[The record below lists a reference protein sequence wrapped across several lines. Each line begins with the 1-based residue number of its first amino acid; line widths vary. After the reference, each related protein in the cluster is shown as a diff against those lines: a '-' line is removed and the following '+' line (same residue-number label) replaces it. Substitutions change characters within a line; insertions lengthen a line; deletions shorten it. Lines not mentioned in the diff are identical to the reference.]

1 MIRLIGWLM
10 ITISGILSAA
20 YLFTPDMMERHT
32 ILMFTVAAFALGDVI
47 LLLTSAAEGREM

>member
-20 YLFTPDMMERHT
+20 YLFTPDLMERQT

-47 LLLTSAAEGREM
+47 LLLTSAAERREM